1 MQTDAAAAPPTPTR
15 WTDVGGLRIASDE
28 RVLEPRPWT
37 AAQGEWARELLGT
50 APQGPVLEVC
60 SGAGHIGLVAIH
72 GTGRR
77 LVAVDLNPAAAE
89 YLVLNARAAGLA
101 DLVEPRTGLM
111 DDPTV
116 LAPDERFAVVV
127 ADPPWVTHERV
138 GDFPEDP
145 VVAIDGGADGLT
157 VARTC
162 LGVADT
168 HLADGGT
175 LLLQLGD
182 EGQAERLAAE
192 PDVLGSLRL
201 GEVRT
206 YERGVVARFDPHRL
220 SGGS

>member
-37 AAQGEWARELLGT
+37 AAQGEWAREILTT

-60 SGAGHIGLVAIH
+60 SGAGHIGLVAIR
-72 GTGRR
+72 GTDRW
-77 LVAVDLNPAAAE
+77 LVAVDLNPAAADFFAR
-89 YLVLNARAAGLA
+89 NAAAAGLA
-101 DLVEPRTGLM
+101 AQVEARTGLM
-111 DDPTV
+111 DDPAV
-116 LAPDERFAVVV
+116 VAAGERFAVVV

-138 GDFPEDP
+138 GDFPDDP

-162 LGVADT
+162 LRVADA

-182 EGQAERLAAE
+182 VGQAERLAAE
-192 PDVLGSLRL
+192 PAVVGSLRL
-201 GEVRT
+201 SEVRT
-206 YERGVVARFDPHRL
+206 YERGVVARFDPHR
-220 SGGS
+220 

>member
-1 MQTDAAAAPPTPTR
+1 MQTDAAPAPPTPTR
-15 WTDVGGLRIASDE
+15 WTDVGGLRIASDA

-37 AAQGEWARELLGT
+37 AAQGEWARELLPT

-60 SGAGHIGLVAIH
+60 SGAGHIGLVAVH
-72 GTGRR
+72 GTDRR

-89 YLVLNARAAGLA
+89 FLLLNAAAAGLA
-101 DLVEPRTGLM
+101 DQVEPRTGLM

-116 LAPDERFAVVV
+116 LVPDECFAVVV
-127 ADPPWVTHERV
+127 ADPPWVTHDRV

-162 LGVADT
+162 LRVADA
-168 HLADGGT
+168 HLARGGT

-182 EGQAERLAAE
+182 AEQAERLAGEKSVA
-192 PDVLGSLRL
+192 GSLRL
-201 GEVRT
+201 TEVRT
-206 YERGVVARFDPHRL
+206 YERGVVARFDPEP
-220 SGGS
+220 